1 MLLWLLLALMTGAAI
16 LAVLWPLSRGR
27 ERLAGSADV
36 AVYRD
41 QLAEIERDRARGL
54 IAGTEAE
61 GARIEVSRRLIAA
74 ADAGENGSPQ
84 GALGRRRAPS
94 LLALIGIPVIAGIL
108 YVSFG
113 SPDLPGAPLAARLD
127 KPPEL
132 QDVGVLLRRVEAHLK
147 QNPDDGRGWEVV
159 APVYASLGRH
169 EEAANARSEALRLL
183 GPSADREAD
192 YGEALVAVARG
203 GIDQE
208 ARAAFERAVKL
219 DLAHAKG
226 LFFLGLAAVQE
237 GRRDDALRI
246 WREVAALGGGGNPRQ
261 SAASPARHGA
271 SAARNAPPRPPACV
285 DRHGARRAR
294 ARGGTGAV
302 GAPRIHR
309 LLRDPERARGET
321 RRAGQAAAHRRPGG
335 GGKRCPRRHRQ
346 PLRGHRRRQEPAGDV
361 PRGAARSFPREAGRG
376 GRRHPRRQRHLPRR
390 HGARQA

>member
-1 MLLWLLLALMTGAAI
+1 MLLWLLIALMTGAAI

-84 GALGRRRAPS
+84 GALGRRRATS

-132 QDVGVLLRRVEAHLK
+132 QDVGVLLRRVEVHLK
-147 QNPDDGRGWEVV
+147 QNPDDGRGWEVL

-219 DLAHAKG
+219 DPAHAKG
-226 LFFLGLAAVQE
+226 RFFLGLAAVQE

-246 WREVAALGGGGNPRQ
+246 WREVAALGGADNPWQ
-261 SAASPARHGA
+261 IAAS
-271 SAARNAPPRPPACV
+271 
-285 DRHGARRAR
+285 RALKR
-294 ARGGTGAV
+294 FGG
-302 GAPRIHR
+302 P
-309 LLRDPERARGET
+309 
-321 RRAGQAAAHRRPGG
+321 Q
-335 GGKRCPRRHRQ
+335 
-346 PLRGHRRRQEPAGDV
+346 
-361 PRGAARSFPREAGRG
+361 
-376 GRRHPRRQRHLPRR
+376 
-390 HGARQA
+390 

>member
-1 MLLWLLLALMTGAAI
+1 MLLWLLIALMTGAAI

-27 ERLAGSADV
+27 VRLAGGADV

-74 ADAGENGSPQ
+74 ADAQENGSPQ
-84 GALGRRRAPS
+84 GALGRRRGAA
-94 LLALIGIPVIAGIL
+94 LLALIGIPVVASVL

-169 EEAANARSEALRLL
+169 EEAARARSEALRLL

-192 YGEALVAVARG
+192 YGEALVAAARG
-203 GIDQE
+203 GIDPE

-219 DLAHAKG
+219 DPAHAKG
-226 LFFLGLAAVQE
+226 RFFLGLAAVQE

-246 WREVAALGGGGNPRQ
+246 WREVAALGGADNPWQ
-261 SAASPARHGA
+261 IAASRALKRFGGA
-271 SAARNAPPRPPACV
+271 
-285 DRHGARRAR
+285 
-294 ARGGTGAV
+294 
-302 GAPRIHR
+302 
-309 LLRDPERARGET
+309 
-321 RRAGQAAAHRRPGG
+321 Q
-335 GGKRCPRRHRQ
+335 
-346 PLRGHRRRQEPAGDV
+346 
-361 PRGAARSFPREAGRG
+361 
-376 GRRHPRRQRHLPRR
+376 
-390 HGARQA
+390 